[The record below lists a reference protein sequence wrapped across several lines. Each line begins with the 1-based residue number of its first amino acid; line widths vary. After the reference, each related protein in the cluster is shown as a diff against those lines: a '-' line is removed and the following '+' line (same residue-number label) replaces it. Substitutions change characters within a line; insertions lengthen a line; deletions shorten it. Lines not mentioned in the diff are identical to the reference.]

1 MSAATMSAAAVT
13 ATTTPPT
20 RINSWTMPSP
30 YLGTFGVFL
39 GAAIVTLNGRLLTV
53 TAPEL
58 RAGFGL
64 SVDDAAW
71 ITTSYNMAL
80 MFMGPFSVYLGGLFG
95 TRRTLLYSGAIFALV
110 SLLLPFSP
118 NLGVLLFLQ
127 VIAGLSSGTF
137 YPLTL
142 GYAFRSLPI
151 GLAIYVVGAYSMD
164 ILGGLTLATP
174 LAAWLTE
181 SLSWRWVFW
190 ASVALTPL
198 MMLCVYLAIPNPAPN
213 PGPKPAANWRGFLYA
228 SLGVS
233 LLYGALDQG
242 QRLDWFHSG
251 VITAMT
257 VTGAFLLVVAAIR
270 RLASPNPFFNLPFL
284 FKRNTMIVG
293 AVLFSF
299 RFVLLAVAVLI
310 PTYLGAIQNYR
321 QLEIS
326 PVMWWIILP
335 QLVMGWISVQL
346 MRRLDGRLPLA
357 AGFAI
362 VAAACL
368 MNAHLT
374 SAWSSDN
381 FWWSQLVMAV
391 GLSLAFVG
399 LVGGALQQSLES
411 GALASPFNV
420 LTYSAYLH
428 GIRLFGGE
436 IGAMALQRLIA
447 TREQYHSN
455 MLGLGVAAGDWL
467 TDERLRTLTGGAL
480 PGSSG
485 MEEAQ
490 LRAATLLGAQLR
502 QQAYTLA
509 YIDSFLAIACASGG
523 IIVLIALMKRM
534 KLYFNSPPYT
544 PPN

>member
-1 MSAATMSAAAVT
+1 MSATTMSDHSVAASPISA
-13 ATTTPPT
+13 P
-20 RINSWTMPSP
+20 RSDSWVRPNP
-30 YLGTFGVFL
+30 YLGTIGVFL
-39 GAAIVTLNGRLLTV
+39 GAAVVTFYGRLLGV

-58 RAGFGL
+58 RVGFGL
-64 SVDDAAW
+64 SVDEAAW

-80 MFMGPFSVYLGGLFG
+80 MFMGPFSVYVGGLLG
-95 TRRTLLYSGAIFALV
+95 TRRTLLYSGAIFTLV
-110 SLLLPFSP
+110 SLLLPLSP

-127 VIAGLSSGTF
+127 VIGGLTSGTF

-151 GLAIYVVGAYSMD
+151 NLAIYVIGAYSID

-174 LAAWLTE
+174 LASLLTE
-181 SLSWRWVFW
+181 RLSWPWVFW
-190 ASVALTPL
+190 TSAIITPL
-198 MMLCVYLAIPNPAPN
+198 MMLCIYLAVPNPPQN
-213 PGPKPAANWRGFLYA
+213 PGPKPAASWRGFLYA
-228 SLGVS
+228 SLGLS

-242 QRLDWFHSG
+242 QRLNWFHSG
-251 VITAMT
+251 AITAMT
-257 VTGAFLLVVAAIR
+257 ATGAFLLGSAVIR
-270 RLASPNPFFNLPFL
+270 RLFSPNPFFNLPFL
-284 FKRNTMIVG
+284 FKRNTLIVG
-293 AVLFSF
+293 ASLFSF

-310 PTYLGAIQNYR
+310 PGYLAAIQNYR

-335 QLVMGWISVQL
+335 QFVMGWISVQL
-346 MRRLDGRLPLA
+346 LKRFDSRLLLA
-357 AGFAI
+357 AGFTV

-368 MNAHLT
+368 MNARLT

-381 FWWSQLVMAV
+381 FWWSQLVMAA
-391 GLSLAFVG
+391 GLSMAFVG
-399 LVGGALQQSLES
+399 LVGGALQQAIDS

-436 IGAMALQRLIA
+436 IGAAAMQRLIA
-447 TREQYHSN
+447 VREQYHSN

-467 TDERLRTLTGGAL
+467 TDERLRLLTGGLL

-485 MEEAQ
+485 AEDAQ
-490 LRAATLLGAQLR
+490 ARALMLLGGQVR

-509 YIDSFLAIACASGG
+509 YIDGFLTIAWVSLG
-523 IIVLIALMKRM
+523 IIILIALRKRM
-534 KLYFNSPPYT
+534 KIYFDSPPSQT
-544 PPN
+544 PG